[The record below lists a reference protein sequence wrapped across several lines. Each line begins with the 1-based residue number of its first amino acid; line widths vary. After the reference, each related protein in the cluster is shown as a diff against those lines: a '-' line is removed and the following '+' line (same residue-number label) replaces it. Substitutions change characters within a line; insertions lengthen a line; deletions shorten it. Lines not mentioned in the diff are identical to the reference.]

1 MKHSR
6 VFVCMTLASLLNASS
21 AFAATQ
27 LHLQRFFG
35 ACDAEYGKSTDV
47 SAAEGEC
54 GIMTTLI
61 NKFSAEH
68 PDIEVKVSTVEWPG
82 YDQLTAQMAS
92 RTPPDLVT
100 MHNSVI
106 ADYQSRELIL
116 PIDDILAKAQ
126 VDKSIFT
133 STAQNG
139 VVRADKMYGLPIDTW
154 TMLYHINTKLMKQAG
169 LMDASG
175 KPILPTTPDELLKQA
190 RQFKQATGKPYFVQ
204 ILSNETAAY
213 ARLFYTYLFQQGA
226 EIFKDPT
233 HIQLR
238 TPEAKNIVSLFKQ
251 IYDEGL
257 TTKNM
262 DYPAT
267 VSAFSNGEGG
277 ILLNG
282 NWLLGTYDAES
293 HKAKSA
299 LYESY
304 AAMPYPQLY
313 KAKAATYVDGH
324 SWVMPNKEHSPD
336 ELAAIGAFY
345 KFMAEN
351 DFQWSRTG
359 HLPSVKAV
367 LEKPEFQALPQ
378 RTNLMEVT
386 KIGTGLP
393 SQVERQFAIQD
404 IIGEELAAA
413 ITGAKEVDAALA
425 DAESRVNEMLANL

>member
-106 ADYQSRELIL
+106 ADYQSRDLIL
-116 PIDDILAKAQ
+116 PIDDILATAK
-126 VDKSIFT
+126 VDKSVFT
-133 STAQNG
+133 PTAQNG
-139 VVRADKMYGLPIDTW
+139 VVRNEKMYGLPIDTW

-175 KPILPTTPDELLKQA
+175 KPVLPTTPDELLKQA
-190 RQFKQATGKPYFVQ
+190 RQFKKATGKPYFVQ

-213 ARLFYTYLFQQGA
+213 ARLFYTYMFQQGA

-233 HIQLR
+233 HIQLS
-238 TPEAKNIVSLFKQ
+238 TPEAKKYCKLV
-251 IYDEGL
+251 
-257 TTKNM
+257 
-262 DYPAT
+262 
-267 VSAFSNGEGG
+267 
-277 ILLNG
+277 
-282 NWLLGTYDAES
+282 
-293 HKAKSA
+293 
-299 LYESY
+299 
-304 AAMPYPQLY
+304 
-313 KAKAATYVDGH
+313 
-324 SWVMPNKEHSPD
+324 
-336 ELAAIGAFY
+336 
-345 KFMAEN
+345 
-351 DFQWSRTG
+351 
-359 HLPSVKAV
+359 
-367 LEKPEFQALPQ
+367 QADL
-378 RTNLMEVT
+378 
-386 KIGTGLP
+386 
-393 SQVERQFAIQD
+393 
-404 IIGEELAAA
+404 
-413 ITGAKEVDAALA
+413 
-425 DAESRVNEMLANL
+425 